1 MNKKSI
7 LYIFVVLMALSL
19 TLSAV
24 SADDAVANDVVA
36 AEEAP
41 VVEEAPVAEEV
52 AAGGDELVTE
62 ANTTPSGVP
71 IADLETD
78 VTVEEETPYEIIW
91 GVNVINNGPAVAEDV
106 LVFVNGGD
114 NLLPIAYSIPE
125 GTQFNPETYTWYI
138 PILAVNET
146 ATLFLDTVKV
156 DEGPYFVEAIAVAL
170 GSVDPDLSNNYDIEW
185 ADVPEVSAAEETMPA
200 AGNPIAMA
208 LLALIAIAGT
218 TISRRF

>member
-1 MNKKSI
+1 MT
-7 LYIFVVLMALSL
+7 LSL

-24 SADDAVANDVVA
+24 SADDAVANDVAV

-41 VVEEAPVAEEV
+41 VVDEV
-52 AAGGDELVTE
+52 AAGEDELAAGE
-62 ANTTPSGVP
+62 DELAAGADAAASDVP
-71 IADLETD
+71 IADVETD
-78 VTVEEETPYEIIW
+78 VKVEDETPYEILW
-91 GVNVINNGPAVAEDV
+91 GVNVINNGPDVAEDV

-114 NLLPIAYSIPE
+114 NLLPIAYSIPD
-125 GTQFNPETYTWYI
+125 GTKFDPNTYTWYI
-138 PILAVNET
+138 PVLAVNET

-156 DEGPYFVEAIAVAL
+156 DEGPYFVEAIAVTL
-170 GSVDPDLSNNYDIEW
+170 GSVDPDLSNNYDIAW

>member
-1 MNKKSI
+1 MT
-7 LYIFVVLMALSL
+7 LSL

-24 SADDAVANDVVA
+24 SADDAVANDVAV

-41 VVEEAPVAEEV
+41 VVDEV
-52 AAGGDELVTE
+52 AAGEDEL
-62 ANTTPSGVP
+62 AAGADAAASDVP
-71 IADLETD
+71 IADVETD
-78 VTVEEETPYEIIW
+78 VKVEDETPYEILW
-91 GVNVINNGPAVAEDV
+91 GVNVINNGPDAAEDV

-114 NLLPIAYSIPE
+114 NLLPIAYSIPD
-125 GTQFNPETYTWYI
+125 GTKFDPNTYTWYI
-138 PILAVNET
+138 PVLAVNET

-156 DEGPYFVEAIAVAL
+156 DEGPYFVEAIAVTL
-170 GSVDPDLSNNYDIEW
+170 GSVDPDLSNNYDIAW
-185 ADVPEVSAAEETMPA
+185 ADVPEVSAASEDTMPA